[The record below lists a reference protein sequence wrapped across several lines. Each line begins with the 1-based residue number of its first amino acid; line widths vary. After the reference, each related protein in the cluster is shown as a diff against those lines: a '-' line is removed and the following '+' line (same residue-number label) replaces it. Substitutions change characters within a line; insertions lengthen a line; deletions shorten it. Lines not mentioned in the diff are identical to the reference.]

1 MLLLLPE
8 NEFENLYLSISESF
22 GEKKEGQGMYGSAIE
37 YYMQAKQLAKVE
49 RIIDRILESYWN
61 EGQSL
66 RCVVCV
72 RFLLMIKNSFLH
84 CCCLKGN

>member
-66 RCVVCV
+66 RCVVW
-72 RFLLMIKNSFLH
+72 MIYWMIY
-84 CCCLKGN
+84 